1 MASNYTENYGLCQW
15 EATDGVLRTDFNEDN
30 TKIDTALKGLSDQVT
45 QKAAQSTV
53 NDLTQIVNQK
63 ANQADLNSAVNRI
76 GALESGKADQTSLEQ
91 AVANLTEANRL
102 VFLSQAAMETSA
114 STYTLHLPDWT
125 GAWELQ
131 VRYHLLGT
139 GEIALSFNN
148 GTPCY
153 NSKSTQ
159 VVNSFRI
166 KHDSRSSA
174 VGVITLRPG
183 GSVGRILCHVEG
195 MALDEESDGS
205 FDVEI
210 FCTVKKVTV
219 QTLTQI
225 EFTSDVGI
233 IQAGSRFAC
242 YCVK

>member
-30 TKIDTALKGLSDQVT
+30 TKIDTALKDLSDQVN
-45 QKAAQSTV
+45 QKANQSTV
-53 NDLTQIVNQK
+53 NTLTTTVNQK

-131 VRYHLLGT
+131 IRYHLLGT

-153 NSKSTQ
+153 NSSTTQ
-159 VVNSFRI
+159 TVNSFLI
-166 KHDSRSSA
+166 KDADLPSA
-174 VGVITLRPG
+174 EGVITLRPG
-183 GSVGRILCHVEG
+183 GSAGRILCHVEG
-195 MALDEESDGS
+195 MTLDEQTNISYRM
-205 FDVEI
+205 EI
-210 FCTVKKVTV
+210 LCTVKNVTV

-225 EFTSDVGI
+225 GFISRGGTV
-233 IQAGSRFAC
+233 QAGSRFAC

>member
-63 ANQADLNSAVNRI
+63 ANQSDLNSAVNRI
-76 GALESGKADQTSLEQ
+76 SALESGKADQTSLDQ
-91 AVANLTEANRL
+91 AVTDLTEANRL
-102 VFLSQAAMETSA
+102 VFLSQAAAETSA
-114 STYTLHLPDWT
+114 SAYTLYLPDWT

-131 VRYHLLGT
+131 IRYHLLGT

-153 NSKSTQ
+153 DSKSTQ
-159 VVNSFRI
+159 TVNSFRI

-183 GSVGRILCHVEG
+183 GSVGRILCHVDG
-195 MALDEESDGS
+195 MALDEESNGS
-205 FDVEI
+205 FEVEI
-210 FCTVKKVTV
+210 FCTVKNVTV

-225 EFTSDVGI
+225 EFTSDVGTV
-233 IQAGSRFAC
+233 QAGSRFAC

>member
-30 TKIDTALKGLSDQVT
+30 TKIDTALKGLSDQLT

-63 ANQADLNSAVNRI
+63 ANQSDLNSAVNRI
-76 GALESGKADQTSLEQ
+76 GALESSKADQTSLDQ
-91 AVANLTEANRL
+91 AVADLTEENRL
-102 VFLSQAAMETSA
+102 VFLSQAAAETSVSA
-114 STYTLHLPDWT
+114 YTLHLPDWT

-131 VRYHLLGT
+131 IRYHLLGT

-153 NSKSTQ
+153 NSSTTQ
-159 VVNSFRI
+159 TVNSFPI
-166 KHDSRSSA
+166 KDKDLPSA
-174 VGVITLRPG
+174 EGLITLRPG

-195 MALDEESDGS
+195 ISLDEQKNISHRTE
-205 FDVEI
+205 F
-210 FCTVKKVTV
+210 FCTVKNVTV
-219 QTLTQI
+219 QTLKQI
-225 EFTSDVGI
+225 EFTSDGGNV
-233 IQAGSRFAC
+233 QASSRFAC

>member
-63 ANQADLNSAVNRI
+63 ANQTDLNSAVNRI
-76 GALESGKADQTSLEQ
+76 SALESGKADQTSLDQ
-91 AVANLTEANRL
+91 AVTDLTEANRL
-102 VFLSQAAMETSA
+102 VFLSQAAAETSA
-114 STYTLHLPDWT
+114 SAYTLYLPDWT

-131 VRYHLLGT
+131 IRYHLLGT

-153 NSKSTQ
+153 DSKSTQ
-159 VVNSFRI
+159 TVNSFRI
-166 KHDSRSSA
+166 KYKDRTSA

-183 GSVGRILCHVEG
+183 GSVGRILCHVDG
-195 MALDEESDGS
+195 MSLDERDNVSYVE
-205 FDVEI
+205 EI
-210 FCTVKKVTV
+210 FCTVKNVTV

-225 EFTSDVGI
+225 EFTSDEGTV
-233 IQAGSRFAC
+233 QAGSRFAC

>member
-30 TKIDTALKGLSDQVT
+30 EKIDDALKALSDQVK
-45 QKAAQSTV
+45 QKANQSTV
-53 NDLTQIVNQK
+53 STLTTTVNQK
-63 ANQADLNSAVNRI
+63 ANQTDLNSAVNRI
-76 GALESGKADQTSLEQ
+76 SALESGKADQSSLDQ
-91 AVANLTEANRL
+91 AVTTLTEANRL
-102 VFLSQAAMETSA
+102 VYLSQATVETSA
-114 STYTLHLPDWT
+114 SAYILYLPDWT

-131 VRYHLLGT
+131 IRYHLLGT

-153 NSKSTQ
+153 DSKSTQ
-159 VVNSFRI
+159 TVNSFRI

-183 GSVGRILCHVEG
+183 GSVGRILCHVDG
-195 MALDEESDGS
+195 MALDEESNGS
-205 FDVEI
+205 FEVEI
-210 FCTVKKVTV
+210 FCTVKNVTV

-225 EFTSDVGI
+225 EFTSDVGTV
-233 IQAGSRFAC
+233 QAGSRFAC